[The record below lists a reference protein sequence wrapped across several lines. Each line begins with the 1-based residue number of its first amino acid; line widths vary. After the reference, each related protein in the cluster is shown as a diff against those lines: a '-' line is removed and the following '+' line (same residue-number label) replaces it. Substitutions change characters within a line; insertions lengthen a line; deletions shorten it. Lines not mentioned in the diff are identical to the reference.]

1 MKNELTRLKE
11 SRKPQ
16 ETKTQRVFSDLL
28 FQNENDIHKTNWAVF
43 SKIGSCQESGFL
55 LGHIDNGN
63 CFSNFIKR
71 HFSFILALL
80 DYRYVLF
87 CLLYSL
93 MLSKSAIY
101 AVDIV
106 KDVKFVIILNSVR
119 LDRDHSNLT
128 GLLDVAVSA
137 AIGFLILSEIIKMVQ
152 IYHWAGTS
160 LTSRLLRVILSPLQL
175 VSILI
180 HHYERKSYLK
190 LRKLTTRHT
199 ITDTE
204 QSLTQTRD
212 DLTNIRSMMSE
223 QRATENVLEHFVQF
237 VISVAVL
244 AANRSKSDELKIVD
258 LSDSDFVFSVASSVI
273 SMFSMVR
280 GQMNLIS
287 RQKNGQLGI
296 FEMLLVG
303 TYLTVGILTR
313 AGIVLASIVATY
325 HIKNLGFAHILFI
338 VVTLTV
344 ALLHIILSFLVQKW
358 LLNGKMSGLKQSL
371 WSFLSPPLYLDW
383 EHLYRKYRRDD
394 IEMPIPKCLKHTM
407 KCFYLHNILTLVGNI
422 ALGIPVFICAYYEMP
437 FQAVNDNNADGLRYV
452 KMLSFIT
459 TLCTLILAVLSQV
472 VQIGLGYLY
481 LNSAHPWAR
490 ILNVELAKTG
500 QDGAGESDRGR
511 LLEVKF
517 GLKCFLFP
525 DVTDVKLHEM
535 IGACREIAA
544 SPAGRGRNAT
554 NMQRNEVV
562 DACDETIV
570 RSRRRSI

>member
-11 SRKPQ
+11 SREPQ
-16 ETKTQRVFSDLL
+16 ETQTQQIFSEILI
-28 FQNENDIHKTNWAVF
+28 QNNNDIHKTNWAVF

-55 LGHIDNGN
+55 LGHIDNSN

-80 DYRYVLF
+80 DYRYVLL

-106 KDVKFVIILNSVR
+106 KDVKFVDILNSVR
-119 LDRDHSNLT
+119 LDRDSNLT

-160 LTSRLLRVILSPLQL
+160 LTSRLLRVVLSPLQL

-190 LRKLTTRHT
+190 LRKLTARHT

-212 DLTNIRSMMSE
+212 DLTNIRSLMSE

-258 LSDSDFVFSVASSVI
+258 LSDSDFVFSVASSVV
-273 SMFSMVR
+273 SMLSMVR

-296 FEMLLVG
+296 FEMFLIS

-358 LLNGKMSGLKQSL
+358 LLNGKLSSLKQSL

-407 KCFYLHNILTLVGNI
+407 KCFLLHNFLTLVGNI
-422 ALGIPVFICAYYEMP
+422 TLGIPVFICAFYVMP
-437 FQAVNDNNADGLRYV
+437 FQAANDNYADGLRYV
-452 KMLSFIT
+452 KRLSFVT
-459 TLCTLILAVLSQV
+459 TVCTLTLAVLSQV

-481 LNSAHPWAR
+481 LKSAHPWAR

-554 NMQRNEVV
+554 NMQMIEAV
-562 DACDETIV
+562 DAFDETIV

>member
-11 SRKPQ
+11 SREPQ
-16 ETKTQRVFSDLL
+16 ETQTQQIFSELL
-28 FQNENDIHKTNWAVF
+28 LQNNNDIHKTNWAVF

-80 DYRYVLF
+80 DYRYVLL

>member
-1 MKNELTRLKE
+1 MKNELTRLKK

-28 FQNENDIHKTNWAVF
+28 LQNDNDIHKTNWAVF

-63 CFSNFIKR
+63 CFDNFIKR

-80 DYRYVLF
+80 DYRHVLF

-128 GLLDVAVSA
+128 GLLDVAVAA
-137 AIGFLILSEIIKMVQ
+137 AIGFLILSEIIKMIQ

-160 LTSRLLRVILSPLQL
+160 LTSRLLRVVLSPLQL
-175 VSILI
+175 VSVLI
-180 HHYERKSYLK
+180 HHYERKSYSK
-190 LRKLTTRHT
+190 LRKLTTRHA

-212 DLTNIRSMMSE
+212 DLTNIRSLMSE

-273 SMFSMVR
+273 SMLSMVR

-296 FEMLLVG
+296 FEMFLIG

-325 HIKNLGFAHILFI
+325 HIKNLGLAHILFI

-344 ALLHIILSFLVQKW
+344 ALLHIIFSFLVQKW
-358 LLNGKMSGLKQSL
+358 LLNGKMSSLKQSL

-437 FQAVNDNNADGLRYV
+437 FQAVNDNYADGLRYV

-511 LLEVKF
+511 LLEVRF

-570 RSRRRSI
+570 RSRRSI

>member
-1 MKNELTRLKE
+1 MKNELTRLKK

-28 FQNENDIHKTNWAVF
+28 LQNDNDIHKTNWAVF

-63 CFSNFIKR
+63 CFDNFIKR

-80 DYRYVLF
+80 DYRHVLF

-128 GLLDVAVSA
+128 GLLDVAVAA
-137 AIGFLILSEIIKMVQ
+137 AIGFLILSEIIKMIQ

-160 LTSRLLRVILSPLQL
+160 LTSRLLRVVLSPLQL
-175 VSILI
+175 VSVLI
-180 HHYERKSYLK
+180 HHYERKSYSK
-190 LRKLTTRHT
+190 LRKLTTRHA

-212 DLTNIRSMMSE
+212 DLTNIRGLMSE

-273 SMFSMVR
+273 SMLSMVR

-296 FEMLLVG
+296 FEMFLIG

-344 ALLHIILSFLVQKW
+344 ALLHIIFSFLVQKW
-358 LLNGKMSGLKQSL
+358 LLNGKMSSLKQSL

-437 FQAVNDNNADGLRYV
+437 FQAVNDNYADGLRYV

-511 LLEVKF
+511 LLEVRF

-570 RSRRRSI
+570 RSRRSI